1 VLSAAEPWS
10 PRTHA
15 LFPSCVR
22 GRALFLLLVGHRL
35 AMRENGKI
43 GSALIDVWIAHV
55 MSLAVSR
62 A

>member
-1 VLSAAEPWS
+1 
-10 PRTHA
+10 
-15 LFPSCVR
+15 VR